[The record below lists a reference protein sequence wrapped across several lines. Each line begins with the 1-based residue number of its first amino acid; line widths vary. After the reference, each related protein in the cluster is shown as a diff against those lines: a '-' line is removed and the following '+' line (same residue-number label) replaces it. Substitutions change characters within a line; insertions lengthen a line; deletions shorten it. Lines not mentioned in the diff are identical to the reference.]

1 MRTLSIFVVLLATV
15 AVAQAE
21 ETAPSRIDSI
31 TKSARDMMPAMP
43 SLPSVSLPSMPDL
56 SLPDFSDA
64 TGRLMIEFNTF
75 TQQVGDALPIL
86 EQMGYEVTTFK
97 VTWGLPPRARLRL
110 KSNGGADMQKVNA
123 IAAKAANASG
133 MLITALITSAAT
145 AKRIQSTMKLGTAY
159 LDVDFAVPPRVN
171 MKFVSLKTNEKEELP
186 RDTDDLEIS
195 WKYS

>member
-1 MRTLSIFVVLLATV
+1 MRAFSIFVVLLAIIP
-15 AVAQAE
+15 VAQAE
-21 ETAPSRIDSI
+21 ETAPSRIDNI

-43 SLPSVSLPSMPDL
+43 AMPSVSLPSMPDL

-64 TGRLMIEFNTF
+64 TGKLMTEFNTF

-97 VTWGLPPRARLRL
+97 VTWGMPPKARLRL
-110 KSNGGADMQKVNA
+110 KSNGNSDIQKVNV
-123 IAAKAANASG
+123 IAAKATSG
-133 MLITALITSAAT
+133 GVLVSALITSAAT
-145 AKRIQSTMKLGTAY
+145 AKRIQSSMKLGTAY

-171 MKFVSLKTNEKEELP
+171 MKFVSLKANEKEELP

-195 WKYS
+195 CK